1 MMRVKLLSKLF
12 NFVMFTS
19 NKFAIDESH
28 GVTHSMN
35 VLNYANIIY
44 NSEVK
49 KNYYLRNQERIIL
62 LSAMLHDMC
71 DKKYVNEDE
80 GMQLIQ
86 EYLHEKIPI
95 NEIDVIKNIIK
106 TISYS
111 KVKINGYPDLGE
123 YQLAYHIVRESDL
136 LTAYD
141 FDRCMIYK
149 INKNNSDFYLAFEDA
164 FELFN
169 IRVLKHI
176 EDNLFVT
183 EYSKNEAVK
192 LHQGSLE
199 RIESWKDIIKKFN
212 EYEK

>member
-1 MMRVKLLSKLF
+1 MKLLSKLF
-12 NFVMFTS
+12 KFVVFTS

-35 VLNYANIIY
+35 VLNYANNIY

-49 KNYYLRNQERIIL
+49 QNPYLQNQERVIL

-80 GMQLIQ
+80 GMKMIQ

-95 NEIDVIKNIIK
+95 NEIDVIKNIIT

-111 KVKINGYPDLGE
+111 KVKISGYPDLGE

-149 INKNNSDFYLAFEDA
+149 INKNNLEFDFAFDDA
-164 FELFN
+164 IKLFD
-169 IRVLKHI
+169 IRVLKHL

-183 EYSKNEAVK
+183 EFSKNEAVR
-192 LHQGSLE
+192 LHRGALE
-199 RIESWKDIIKKFN
+199 RIESWKNIIKKFDD
-212 EYEK
+212 YEK